1 MDITSLV
8 GIGIVGVIAAVTV
21 KSYRAEI
28 GVCVALAV
36 GVVLFARTLPEIS
49 ETIDALEEIC
59 KGQEL
64 ATEYFRLIVKVTG
77 IAYITQFAS
86 ELAKD
91 AGEGAISKKLELAGK
106 MGIICVIMPTVKNL
120 ITIITDVLMSF

>member
-1 MDITSLV
+1 MDIASLL
-8 GIGIVGVIAAVTV
+8 GIGIVGTIVAVTV
-21 KSYRAEI
+21 KNHRAEI

-36 GVVLFARTLPEIS
+36 GIVIFVRVLPEIS
-49 ETIDALEEIC
+49 QMLDALEEIC
-59 KGQEL
+59 EGQDVAE
-64 ATEYFRLIVKVTG
+64 EYFKLIVKVTG

-106 MGIICVIMPTVKNL
+106 IGIICIIMPTVKNL